1 MPIVSVVV
9 PVYKVERYLERCVQS
24 IRNQSL
30 SDIEIILVDDGSPDN
45 CPELCDQYAALDS
58 RIKVVH
64 KENGG
69 LSSARNV
76 GIKVAT
82 GKYIGFVDSDDAI
95 DESMYSRMYELITK
109 YQVSF
114 VMSDYTRV
122 LTEGV
127 QYLKSLEI
135 PDGLYDRKRIEKEIF
150 PRLIMGENID
160 YGPLLSVWHC
170 LYDLSFL
177 RKNHITFDEDVR
189 WSEDNIF
196 SSFVGYYASSFYYL
210 KGEGLYYYYQNPGT
224 ITTSYREGA
233 WQVYKTMNQHL
244 KKFFSDK
251 YDVDFSN
258 QLYLHLIYY
267 ACNCIGQA
275 AQLPSKE
282 KMEQIRHILNDCDL
296 KEAFCKVKF
305 GNVDIK
311 LKIQLLLMK
320 YRSSRVLSFVIG
332 RRKCGVS

>member
-1 MPIVSVVV
+1 MAEISVVV
-9 PVYKVERYLERCVQS
+9 PVYKVEKYLNRCVDSIIRQS
-24 IRNQSL
+24 FDDL
-30 SDIEIILVDDGSPDN
+30 EIILVDDGSPDQ
-45 CPELCDQYAALDS
+45 CPAICDQLAELDS
-58 RIKVVH
+58 RIVVIH

-69 LSSARNV
+69 LSSARNA

-82 GKYIGFVDSDDAI
+82 GRYIGFVDSDDAI

-122 LTEGV
+122 LADGV

-135 PDGLYDRKRIEKEIF
+135 SGGLYDRKKIEKEIF
-150 PRLIMGENID
+150 PQLIMGDNID

-170 LYDLSFL
+170 LYDLNFL

-224 ITTSYREGA
+224 ITTSYRKGA

-244 KKFFSDK
+244 KNFFSDK

-275 AQLPSKE
+275 AQLPSRE
-282 KMEQIRHILNDCDL
+282 RLEQIKYILSDCDL
-296 KEAFCKVKF
+296 REAFSRVKIE
-305 GNVDIK
+305 NIDIK
-311 LKIQLLLMK
+311 LKIQLVLMK

-332 RRKCGVS
+332 RRK